1 MASVTYSVLLP
12 LMMVV
17 VGQLAA
23 TARDIDLETIEPDDD
38 VHLLDAPGLR
48 WVADGS
54 LRLPALLSTRDHD
67 DSVPQFGRLNQ
78 IHAYNSVLLGASHA
92 FNSLTGNG
100 RSTLLLGV
108 LIVVFWAVVPLIEV
122 DEYDDM
128 MRTFDRTD
136 SLSSYSTHV
145 FTTLALGVAGF
156 AFHVLAG
163 AHWIEQTAAF
173 LAYVVAVVLSA
184 NLYQVHLDREI
195 ARLREK
201 GADESAAAE
210 SGRV

>member
-23 TARDIDLETIEPDDD
+23 TARDIDLKTIEPDDD

-54 LRLPALLSTRDHD
+54 LRLPALLSTRDHGG
-67 DSVPQFGRLNQ
+67 VPQFGRLNQ

-92 FNSLTGNG
+92 FNSLTGTG

-128 MRTFDRTD
+128 MRTFDRAD
-136 SLSSYSTHV
+136 SVSSYSTHV

-156 AFHVLAG
+156 GFHVLAG
-163 AHWIEQTAAF
+163 AHWLEQTAAF

-195 ARLREK
+195 ACLREK
-201 GADESAAAE
+201 GADESAATE